1 MRPARFPRR
10 STLPPLVAGDYGEH
24 VMHFL
29 TEFWFEPLPWYPPLK
44 FVNWGLCWFD
54 YMVAMVLAGAGTLFV

>member
-1 MRPARFPRR
+1 
-10 STLPPLVAGDYGEH
+10 
-24 VMHFL
+24 MHFL

-54 YMVAMVLAGAGTLFV
+54 YMAAMVLAGAGTLFV